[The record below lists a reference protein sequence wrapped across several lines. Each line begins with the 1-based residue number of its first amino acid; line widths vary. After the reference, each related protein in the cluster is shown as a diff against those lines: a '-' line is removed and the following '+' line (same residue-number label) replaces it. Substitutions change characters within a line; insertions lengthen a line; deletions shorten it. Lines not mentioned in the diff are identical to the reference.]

1 MTQIPR
7 VPDLNA
13 QRAAMQKL
21 AFLVGK
27 WSGQARVLRGPDEW
41 LELDQT
47 EKAQYKLDGLIL
59 TIEGVGRSESDGA
72 AILQAFGIISYDD
85 ENKTYHMRAFNDGRF
100 LETEVAL
107 SAADKQLKWGF
118 ALGDIKTNSVMRITE
133 SGEWTETHEIAIG
146 SQPAKRLM
154 EVTVQHQK

>member
-1 MTQIPR
+1 MTQMPR

-27 WSGQARVLRGPDEW
+27 WSGEARVMRGPDEW

-47 EKAQYKLDGLIL
+47 EEAQYKLDGLIL
-59 TIEGVGRSESDGA
+59 TIEGIGRSQSDGTT
-72 AILQAFGIISYDD
+72 ILQALGIISYDD
-85 ENKTYHMRAFNDGRF
+85 ESKTYHMRAFNDGRF
-100 LETEVAL
+100 LETKVEL
-107 SAADKQLKWGF
+107 SAADKQLTWGF

-146 SQPAKRLM
+146 PQPAKRLM
-154 EVTVQHQK
+154 DVTVRRQK